1 MLCGQQSLLYAPWC
15 IRAAD
20 CLFRQFFC
28 NRREVYFEK
37 AESVGRSGGTK
48 EFSVFCFQYL
58 PQIFGSQFSGA
69 CISERACDISYHMI
83 KESFSGN
90 ENVKEVMLFDD
101 PYVMDSTDR
110 AGRNG
115 IIPAE

>member
-1 MLCGQQSLLYAPWC
+1 MAPRNFLSFASS
-15 IRAAD
+15 I
-20 CLFRQFFC
+20 F
-28 NRREVYFEK
+28 
-37 AESVGRSGGTK
+37 
-48 EFSVFCFQYL
+48 

-83 KESFSGN
+83 KESFSGD

-110 AGRNG
+110 AGGNG
-115 IIPAE
+115 IISAE